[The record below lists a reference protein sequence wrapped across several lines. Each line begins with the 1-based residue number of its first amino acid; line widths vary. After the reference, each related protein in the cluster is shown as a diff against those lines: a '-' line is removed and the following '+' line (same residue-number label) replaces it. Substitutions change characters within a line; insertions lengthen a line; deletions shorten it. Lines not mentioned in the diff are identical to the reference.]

1 MPFCVTRCTR
11 WRTEKEPA
19 IEVRRVSRLLCVPG
33 SRPGRQ
39 VHMSTA
45 REGQQDSVAARRQ
58 PRRCRTR
65 NGCVQA
71 HLFEAQQGCQFVV
84 TDV

>member
-1 MPFCVTRCTR
+1 
-11 WRTEKEPA
+11 
-19 IEVRRVSRLLCVPG
+19 
-33 SRPGRQ
+33 
-39 VHMSTA
+39 MSTA

-58 PRRCRTR
+58 PRRCRTG

-71 HLFEAQQGCQFVV
+71 HQFEAQQGCQFVV